1 MTAEPMSWD
10 DAYDAAWSPLLLA
23 RGVLD
28 LVHTAESTGMLAALR
43 EPCTS
48 DKLAELAGL
57 PEVAVA
63 PLLEA
68 LEVNE
73 VVTRDAGTYRLTE
86 PWLVLT
92 PMVM

>member
-43 EPCTS
+43 EPCAS
-48 DKLAELAGL
+48 DTRLRL
-57 PEVAVA
+57 
-63 PLLEA
+63 
-68 LEVNE
+68 
-73 VVTRDAGTYRLTE
+73 VV
-86 PWLVLT
+86 
-92 PMVM
+92 